1 MLNIPKLQIK
11 CRQKYFYG
19 HGLNINQFVNTFLLY
34 FCALSNTIDTKITRQ
49 ICVLERSQS
58 DAFQEEAF
66 FIFILIFS
74 EANAWL
80 SLIEPSWARWVQMGP
95 IGPSWVQLNSVEPQS
110 RQVEPSWEQ
119 LSPNEPSWE
128 ILNQNQINSQNIL
141 RNYKTR
147 SLKRLE
153 ERYKD
158 LKVFLDWLF

>member
-80 SLIEPSWARWVQMGP
+80 SLIEPSWARWVRMGP

-141 RNYKTR
+141 RN
-147 SLKRLE
+147 
-153 ERYKD
+153 
-158 LKVFLDWLF
+158 